1 MQYYIVHVFGRENLS
16 DNKTLFKFTVI
27 DKHAM
32 STVLYLS
39 SPLNVNERGSSKT
52 NQSGKH
58 GENNRYL
65 EKGSNSSPL
74 G

>member
-1 MQYYIVHVFGRENLS
+1 M
-16 DNKTLFKFTVI
+16 I
-27 DKHAM
+27 DKHA
-32 STVLYLS
+32 SSTTVLYLS
-39 SPLNVNERGSSKT
+39 SPLDVNARGSSKT